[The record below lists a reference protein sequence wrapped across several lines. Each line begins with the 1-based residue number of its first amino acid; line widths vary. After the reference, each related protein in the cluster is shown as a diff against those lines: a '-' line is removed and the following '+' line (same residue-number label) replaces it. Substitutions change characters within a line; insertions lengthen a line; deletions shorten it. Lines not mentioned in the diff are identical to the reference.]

1 MVTVYC
7 NICENK
13 KVFASGKCKSCYNK
27 NYWANA
33 TEEMLE
39 KRRLSVAVTNRRQK
53 DDNYIP
59 RALRPKQSLEE
70 RSKKSSECNKR
81 RKLKRRLI
89 LDEIKLK
96 SGCVDCGYNDRAI
109 ALDFDHVR
117 GQKKFNIARALGE
130 LRPFELI
137 LVEIVKCDVRCA
149 NCHRI
154 VTENR
159 KNGKLF
165 F

>member
-7 NICENK
+7 NICENNQ
-13 KVFASGKCKSCYNK
+13 VFASGKCKSCYNK

-59 RALRPKQSLEE
+59 RALRPKQSKEE
-70 RSKKSSECNKR
+70 KSKKAVICNR
-81 RKLKRRLI
+81 NRKLIRRQF
-89 LDEIKLK
+89 LDDIKLK
-96 SGCVDCGYNDRAI
+96 SGCIDCGYKERAI

-117 GQKKFNIARALGE
+117 GQKEFNIARAMAS

-137 LVEIVKCDVRCA
+137 LEEVSKCDVRCA
-149 NCHRI
+149 NCHRV
-154 VTENR
+154 VTEDR